1 MNRSFLAVAG
11 ALGGLLGV
19 LGLNS
24 AATRNAASGGSAVVP
39 TSPSQTA
46 SASTAQ
52 PGAVTTTSIGS
63 ARGSSG
69 TSAGGASTGGASAG
83 GGSSATEVVTGTRES
98 FSYGEMSIQVTLTAG
113 KMTAL
118 RVVGMTELDAFSTQI
133 ADTAIPTLEREVL
146 AAQSTKVHGVS
157 GATYTTEAY
166 LQSVQSVL
174 DKTHAG

>member
-11 ALGGLLGV
+11 AVGGLLGV

-24 AATRNAASGGSAVVP
+24 AATKNAASGGSIAVP
-39 TSPSQTA
+39 TSPRPTA
-46 SASTAQ
+46 SASTGS
-52 PGAVTTTSIGS
+52 PGAVTGTSIGS
-63 ARGSSG
+63 
-69 TSAGGASTGGASAG
+69 GGASSGGTSG
-83 GGSSATEVVTGTRES
+83 GGSSALSGSAGTEVVTGTRES
-98 FSYGEMSIQVTLTAG
+98 FSYGQMSIQVTLTSG
-113 KMTAL
+113 KVTAL

>member
-24 AATRNAASGGSAVVP
+24 AATRNAAGGGSAVVP

-63 ARGSSG
+63 VGGSSG
-69 TSAGGASTGGASAG
+69 GTSSGGTSAG

-98 FSYGEMSIQVTLTAG
+98 FSYGEMSIQVTLTSG
-113 KMTAL
+113 KVTAL